1 MVRCLPATMIMF
13 GGLSTL
19 SMYKHHR
26 SYRITSSTSHTLSI
40 SIMSPFL
47 PYIAM
52 IGEEILQTEQAR
64 QWKPSS
70 NKYQELTTSE
80 SRAQYIAWACPEP
93 TAVVNSQVW
102 KVLFPL
108 ELLPYMWQMVNDTDP
123 KNIVHPQFRTFL
135 GLITLKVTSGL
146 FLHECILDTFAHFL
160 ETTHTVSNQIK
171 SWKRPVGALALATIA
186 VERMFRQWKTAYY
199 EVPPQKALH
208 KFSYTIW
215 GFASNEVM
223 TAIEKVTEKKWK
235 KIFNGAEDLLVL
247 TNHLLQLRSHVHKW
261 VLCLGGLLVLN
272 KIQSRGDSIQFKA
285 CLTYI
290 LNFAW

>member
-1 MVRCLPATMIMF
+1 MVRCLPATMDHFFDIPHTVNIHNEPIF
-13 GGLSTL
+13 TL
-19 SMYKHHR
+19 H
-26 SYRITSSTSHTLSI
+26 SYDWRGDLADRAGKAVEA
-40 SIMSPFL
+40 FF
-47 PYIAM
+47 
-52 IGEEILQTEQAR
+52 
-64 QWKPSS
+64 

-93 TAVVNSQVW
+93 TAVVNSQGW

-235 KIFNGAEDLLVL
+235 KIFNGAEDYIGA
-247 TNHLLQLRSHVHKW
+247 HKPLAT
-261 VLCLGGLLVLN
+261 VEVTCSQMGFVSGRATCFE
-272 KIQSRGDSIQFKA
+272 QDSE
-285 CLTYI
+285 
-290 LNFAW
+290 